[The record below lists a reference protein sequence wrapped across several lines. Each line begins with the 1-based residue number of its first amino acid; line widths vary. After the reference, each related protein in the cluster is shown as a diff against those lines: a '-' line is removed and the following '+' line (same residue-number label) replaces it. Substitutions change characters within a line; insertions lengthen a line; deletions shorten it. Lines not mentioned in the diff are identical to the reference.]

1 MKGEFNVNTAF
12 AVIFAAVVLA
22 GGCRNSLEDE
32 IRADFAKIPDY
43 LLYRRHGCHFFVR
56 YTYTRIADI
65 PDETCRMKMLREFTD
80 LLFSV
85 DFFQYY
91 PLENTGLEAQ
101 RKSLIG
107 LGNALSAL
115 RHVSWESYMALR
127 GVGLP
132 SHECWEVQFRYLEQ
146 CKRYDEQIEKLTG
159 IKSSGYDA
167 DIRNIEWKIAYGRD
181 CDTISPDELAM
192 LRRRFEEI
200 TGRLMRTRE
209 EFDAEMSRPMEGN
222 SNSWTGNLR

>member
-1 MKGEFNVNTAF
+1 MKDKFNVNTAL
-12 AVIFAAVVLA
+12 AVIFAVVVLA
-22 GGCRNSLEDE
+22 GGCRSSLEDE

-43 LLYRRHGCHFFVR
+43 LLYRRHGCHSFVR

-65 PDETCRMKMLREFTD
+65 PDETRRMKMLREFTD

-91 PLENTGLEAQ
+91 PLENTGSVAR

-107 LGNALSAL
+107 LGNALGAL

-127 GVGLP
+127 GIGLP
-132 SHECWEVQFRYLEQ
+132 LHECWEVQFRYLEQ
-146 CKRYDEQIEKLTG
+146 RKRYGEQIEKLTG
-159 IKSSGYDA
+159 IKPSGYEA

-181 CDTISPDELAM
+181 CDTISPNELAL

-200 TGRLMRTRE
+200 TGRSMRTRE
-209 EFDAEMSRPMEGN
+209 EFDAEMIHPMEGN
-222 SNSWTGNLR
+222 SNSRTGNLR